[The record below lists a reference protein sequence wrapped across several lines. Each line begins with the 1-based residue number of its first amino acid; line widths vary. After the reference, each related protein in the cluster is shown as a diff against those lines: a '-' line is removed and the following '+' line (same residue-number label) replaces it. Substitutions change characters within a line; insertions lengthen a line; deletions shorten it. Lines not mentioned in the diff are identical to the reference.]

1 MKSGGENSCPNFRSG
16 SVFLG
21 QVSSF
26 ELMFANLL
34 YQFDTTD
41 CYCCCI
47 ELLKT
52 KHRPNPLFDATIVLL
67 YNIVQILATEPQ

>member
-1 MKSGGENSCPNFRSG
+1 
-16 SVFLG
+16 
-21 QVSSF
+21 
-26 ELMFANLL
+26 LMFTNLL
-34 YQFDTTD
+34 YQLDTTD